1 MNTKELITKLQKLDP
16 SGKLEVLIGLIAKEI
31 GGVELLKHNDFV
43 DVGGYTVEHE
53 CIHIKPKI
61 IK

>member
-16 SGKLEVLIGLIAKEI
+16 SGKLEVRIGLIAKEI
-31 GGVELLKHNDFV
+31 GDVELLKHNDFV
-43 DVGGYTVEHE
+43 DVGGYTVEYE

-61 IK
+61 FK